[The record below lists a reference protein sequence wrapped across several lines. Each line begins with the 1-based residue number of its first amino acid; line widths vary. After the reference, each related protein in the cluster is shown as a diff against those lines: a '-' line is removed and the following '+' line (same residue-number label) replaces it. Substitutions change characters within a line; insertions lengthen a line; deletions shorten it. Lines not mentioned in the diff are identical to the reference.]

1 MKTIATLLT
10 LILLVSCS
18 SWQPKPP
25 PVVRKAAPPPPDI
38 TDLVSPPKPRQQ
50 ELGSIWSENSTWN
63 SFYSVTTAREVGD
76 IIVLKLDAKY
86 KNLIQKD
93 LEAISPTIVP
103 KTQATTTTTTTTADA
118 PPVDLQKD
126 TPTPDISVRAFIQ
139 SVLPKGVYKITAAES
154 IRIGNRDPYVV
165 LTANVRDADITSN
178 GQTTSEKL
186 INPRVEVFSESE
198 KPTNQN

>member
-93 LEAISPTIVP
+93 LEAISPPSSP
-103 KTQATTTTTTTTADA
+103 K
-118 PPVDLQKD
+118 PKL
-126 TPTPDISVRAFIQ
+126 
-139 SVLPKGVYKITAAES
+139 LPKEYRMTK
-154 IRIGNRDPYVV
+154 
-165 LTANVRDADITSN
+165 
-178 GQTTSEKL
+178 
-186 INPRVEVFSESE
+186 
-198 KPTNQN
+198 